1 MIVLRTQNAAA
12 LVTGRWAEWSLLPEG
27 DSTRLRTPNYFPFLA
42 DKYLPPAVRNALRI
56 GWFVSLA
63 AAVLL
68 NLWLFARLS
77 RDLRAFARTPSGSWR
92 REGEGAF

>member
-42 DKYLPPAVRNALRI
+42 AKHMSPASAKALQTA
-56 GWFVSLA
+56 WF
-63 AAVLL
+63 AVLVVAL
-68 NLWLFARLS
+68 VANVRLLFRL
-77 RDLRAFARTPSGSWR
+77 T
-92 REGEGAF
+92 GAFRAELTTTKRKVEEI